1 MYFGFSF
8 GYTNTG
14 NNKSSPVRL
23 YAINASGEQEP
34 VYDQNGEPI
43 YTKRE
48 S

>member
-1 MYFGFSF
+1 MDFGFNF

-14 NNKSSPVRL
+14 NNKSSSVRL
-23 YAINASGEQEP
+23 YAINDAGEQEP
-34 VYDQNGEPI
+34 AYDQNGEPI

>member
-1 MYFGFSF
+1 MPIGFDFGF
-8 GYTNTG
+8 TNSG
-14 NNKSSPVRL
+14 RKSSTERL
-23 YAINASGEQEP
+23 YAINDAGEQEP